1 MFTIERDINL
11 LESAIGVNP
20 FQLGK
25 AKWADVCEDLR
36 KKYGYM
42 VSPRT
47 LRDRVDTLVK
57 KFKHD
62 ELKAKTGTEEQR
74 SKRGILLTEIIA
86 MIECE
91 EAPIN
96 TEFGAS
102 ERSNDQEDHRQ
113 GSTASA
119 ISTNK
124 RTSERAAAD
133 QEREVVFRQI
143 YTDAPPDPN
152 SARRKRAKTGE
163 EDLVA
168 IKLRHDMELENRRF
182 ELDAEIK
189 RAELRNESRRIKMDL
204 AREKRLAEEAM
215 NTQEILRGTQQTMQM
230 VMKMF
235 SKNN

>member
-124 RTSERAAAD
+124 RTSERAAVD
-133 QEREVVFRQI
+133 QEREVVFRQKFC
-143 YTDAPPDPN
+143 TEKTRQD
-152 SARRKRAKTGE
+152 RR
-163 EDLVA
+163 
-168 IKLRHDMELENRRF
+168 RRP
-182 ELDAEIK
+182 
-189 RAELRNESRRIKMDL
+189 RSN
-204 AREKRLAEEAM
+204 
-215 NTQEILRGTQQTMQM
+215 
-230 VMKMF
+230 
-235 SKNN
+235 